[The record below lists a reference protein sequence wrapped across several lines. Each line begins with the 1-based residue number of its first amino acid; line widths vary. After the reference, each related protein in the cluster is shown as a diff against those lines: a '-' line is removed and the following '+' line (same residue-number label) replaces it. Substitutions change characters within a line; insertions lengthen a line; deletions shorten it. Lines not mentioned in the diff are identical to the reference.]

1 MRHQHDRQAFTPKS
15 HPGNP
20 KTAHAGLLMTRS
32 GVAVVIVS
40 QEANASRIG
49 AALEAFNGNEKAR

>member
-1 MRHQHDRQAFTPKS
+1 
-15 HPGNP
+15 
-20 KTAHAGLLMTRS
+20 MTRS